1 MGTSL
6 HVNLANALGSHT
18 YLFATLLVILLL
30 VNIEWLRDAMSTDGT
45 HRRVHTAIHLFQL
58 SLAERLHRL
67 AVLLLLFHNHSDLKM
82 LCRKYREKSHITK

>member
-1 MGTSL
+1 M
-6 HVNLANALGSHT
+6 
-18 YLFATLLVILLL
+18 ILLL
-30 VNIEWLRDAMSTDGT
+30 VDIEWLRDAMPTDGT

-58 SLAERLHRL
+58 SLAEWLLRL